1 MESVKKKIKSVPAL
15 KKTAQWLL
23 NAENDPR
30 PRWIIR
36 VFVNPFV
43 HKKGRGSVVRRYS
56 RMDLFPFN
64 KFSLGQNAIIED
76 YAVINNGVG
85 DVEIGS
91 STIIGIGCVVIGPVS
106 VGNNVMFAQH
116 VVVSGLNHAY
126 QDVSLPISQ
135 QQVTCKKITIED
147 EVWVGANSVITAGVT
162 LGRHS
167 VVGAGSVVTKDV
179 PPFSIVAG
187 NPARVIKQYNTTSKN
202 WERV

>member
-1 MESVKKKIKSVPAL
+1 MESLKKKIKSVPAL

-23 NAENDPR
+23 NAEHDPR
-30 PRWIIR
+30 PRWLIR
-36 VFVNPFV
+36 AFVNPFV
-43 HKKGRGSVVRRYS
+43 HKKGGGSIVRKYS

-64 KFSLGQNAIIED
+64 KFFLGECAIIED

-91 STIIGIGCVVIGPVS
+91 HSIIGVGCVVIGPIS
-106 VGNNVMFAQH
+106 VGKHVMFAQH
-116 VVVSGLNHAY
+116 VVASGLNHGY
-126 QDVSLPISQ
+126 QDIHQPISH
-135 QQVTCKKITIED
+135 QQVECKRIIVED
-147 EVWVGANSVITAGVT
+147 EVWIGANSVITAGVT
-162 LGRHS
+162 LGKHS

-187 NPARVIKQYNTTSKN
+187 NPARVIKQYNNVSKN